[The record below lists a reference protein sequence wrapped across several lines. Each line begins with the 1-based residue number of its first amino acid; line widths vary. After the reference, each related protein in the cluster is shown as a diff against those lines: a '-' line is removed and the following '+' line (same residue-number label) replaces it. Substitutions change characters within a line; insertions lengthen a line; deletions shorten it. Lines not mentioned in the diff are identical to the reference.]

1 LIPKPNVPVR
11 PGDFVGR
18 KVQLEAL
25 RSILQQGLE
34 TGTTSSVAVL
44 GDWGIGKSS
53 LLLKF
58 SAACSESGYRML
70 PVFLSVSSDLG
81 DYLCFA
87 QSLLDKLAGTL
98 ATASSLAARLRSEVQ
113 NWRLKRV
120 SLAGFQLDR
129 EASPFFLTSGSTLLR
144 HTLAEVWERFLRP
157 AHISG
162 AIFFLDDLQNFA
174 TPNREAVALALR
186 DQFQSFAIEGLN
198 YSVCFSAR
206 TDYFSGIRSFAEPAV
221 RFYDKFYLDPFTL
234 EETDEYVEAV
244 FGSHPDKGHE
254 LGAWL
259 YEKTLGHPYFLAF
272 ISRQLLTLAP
282 GSLPESPTDLWP
294 EIFRQLEREKFLC
307 DMAQLSEKDSE
318 LLRAFARGDGEEF
331 GPSQVGQQFDRVY
344 FRRLEGKGLLVR
356 TGRGRYKVYHP
367 LFKLFLQRLK
377 P

>member
-1 LIPKPNVPVR
+1 MIPKPNVPVR

-81 DYLCFA
+81 DYLRFA
-87 QSLLDKLAGTL
+87 QSLLDKLAATL
-98 ATASSLAARLRSEVQ
+98 ATSSSLAARLRSEVQ

-174 TPNREAVALALR
+174 TPNPEAVALALR
-186 DQFQSFAIEGLN
+186 DQFQSFTIEGLN

-234 EETDEYVEAV
+234 EETDEYVQAV

-282 GSLPESPTDLWP
+282 GTLPEPPTDLWP
-294 EIFRQLEREKFLC
+294 EIFRQLEREKFRC
-307 DMAQLSEKDSE
+307 DMTQLSEKDSE
-318 LLRAFARGDGEEF
+318 LLRAFAREDGEEF
-331 GPSQVGQQFDRVY
+331 GPRQVGQQFDRVY
-344 FRRLEGKGLLVR
+344 FRRLEHKGLLVR